1 MVYSFESHNAV
12 PRTHY
17 TKSNFSSP
25 QRESSWNDISWTKSY
40 ENPFTDTHC
49 LKRTYN
55 TWLIEFQ
62 YELIGIFEHRKSLLW
77 GKWQILNAFVMITMI
92 RRVLIWIMTCL
103 SKLPANTYKISYKY
117 RSVNNLHIGLPIF
130 IRVFFTARPL
140 FRRRKESQPKS
151 FSVVRYLKQCYKR
164 SWLIKFQVT

>member
-12 PRTHY
+12 PRTPY

-25 QRESSWNDISWTKSY
+25 QRESRWNDISWTKSY
-40 ENPFTDTHC
+40 ENLFTDTHC

-92 RRVLIWIMTCL
+92 RRALIWIMTCL
-103 SKLPANTYKISYKY
+103 SKLPTNTEGHSGS
-117 RSVNNLHIGLPIF
+117 RSPREADFSRKDGNWGPALPYSRQWPFRNQVPGYGETVERGVNTVKQHHI
-130 IRVFFTARPL
+130 
-140 FRRRKESQPKS
+140 K
-151 FSVVRYLKQCYKR
+151 
-164 SWLIKFQVT
+164 